1 MSCSLFYN
9 LSVTGDCTNTN
20 SGLFN
25 LKVGGTAPPFFIE
38 WVDPNLGTVPLGSGD
53 SSLIIGNPFNG
64 VSPINITSYTQN
76 ALSSGTY
83 SFYLIDSCSNP
94 GPTRT
99 LINVYISSGTCVSL
113 SGKQNT
119 TCGLNNGS
127 ITAQTS
133 NFYGLGTFYLYSLNG
148 LVTSAI
154 TNSSSY
160 IFPGLSA
167 GTYYVV
173 ANDGGGCTGKTESC
187 VVKSSTTFNYDFFIV
202 KNTPCNIRPP
212 GNAFGKIYI
221 TGLTGSA
228 PYTYLWDNGE
238 TTSFL
243 TGLTNGTYQVTIT
256 DATGCAVTK
265 NAQVGIVDQLG
276 VGSAQVNPPS
286 CSASNGEVTV
296 IVTGGTAPFYFS
308 GYPTGEIA
316 TSLSN
321 TYTFTN
327 VPAGLFEFM
336 VTDAGLC
343 KITSNVLVQT
353 PRTFNIT
360 RITKTNSNCNN
371 FGGVIEVVLNGG
383 TSPWTFTLTDT
394 LGNSVS
400 YISEVSPQMIFNNL
414 TSDTYTLTLSDG
426 GNCVRTQVVTI
437 NNTPSLNLTVFTTGT
452 TCNQSNG
459 AIRLDISGGTGPYD
473 YEITGQPPFITSLSS
488 HTFSSLTFGTYSAI
502 VYDLG
507 SSERCFVGQNVI
519 VASSSTVGI
528 QLVPINTT
536 IGNDGEIYA
545 FVTAGTPTF
554 TYNWSANV
562 DGQITS
568 HVTGLT
574 AGTYSVTV
582 TDSSGCTATTST
594 IIGGLNRFSGG
605 RLYSAC
611 DTTFVESGVIV
622 KGAQQMLIE
631 GYYDLTSGDTNC
643 ILNNAI
649 FTVETVVSGETK
661 TSQFFTATTLSEYP
675 SEFQIV
681 NEVTSLIESYDHVAD
696 VKIDLINN
704 TIQVVSD
711 CDPSF
716 PLSDIDVEV
725 DLSIAYDISCES
737 CGLIGN
743 IVLNSFIITC
753 DCDTRICEDTFYYDV
768 DLNYSI
774 TGGSGNY
781 MIQIS
786 GVSYPGWLNL
796 YPFGGGP
803 INGDNIAASINDI
816 TNSTNLNDTFD
827 FRIIDQT
834 NLFES
839 NVITATV
846 IDCISFIGRWRTT
859 NTGPN
864 TSNSSELQ
872 LPLRSDGT
880 YNFTVYWGDG
890 NNDTITAWNDAATL
904 HTYASTGTYTTKIV
918 GQIEG
923 FGFSGTT
930 NNDSLKLLSI
940 DKWGQLLLGDGGSY
954 FRNAQNLSLTGTVDY
969 PSLLNT
975 TNFDSIFRDCTSLTT
990 INNSNSWDTS
1000 NITNMDSMFRGATVF
1015 NTNINSWETSAVTSM
1030 IDTFRSATS
1039 FNQPLDDWDISN
1051 VTDIS
1056 GMFRDATA
1064 FNKNINNWITTGIT
1078 TIQAT
1083 FQDASNFNQPLSGW
1097 DVSNVTDMSRTF
1109 FGAED
1114 FNQSINNWVVSNV
1127 TTMYRM
1133 FRAAIS
1139 FDKPLNGWFNK
1150 TSGVTDMNEMFTGAK
1165 VFNQPLG
1172 FWNTSNVTG
1181 MSQMFFGAENF
1192 NQNIN
1197 IWTTSAVTDMN
1208 NMFRN
1213 TPFNQPLNGWDV
1225 SNVADMSYMFYNA
1238 QLFNQNISSWI
1249 TSSVTDMNNMF
1260 VSAGTFN
1267 QPLNTWDVS
1276 NVTDMSYMFE
1286 SAKLFNQPL
1295 NGWDVSNVDDFTEMF
1310 RNAED
1315 FNQNIGSWQI
1325 KNNSSTSLFGMFI
1338 SAATFNNDS
1347 DGTIGNWSVSAITSS
1362 NMRYMFSAATQFN
1375 QDLSPWCVSGIPT
1388 KPTGFDTGANNWD
1401 NSNKPNWGASC

>member
-1 MSCSLFYN
+1 MSCRLDYT
-9 LSVTGDCTNTN
+9 LAITGDCTRSN
-20 SGLFN
+20 SGSFN
-25 LKVGGTAPPFFIE
+25 LAINGSAPDYTIQWISPSFGTIS
-38 WVDPNLGTVPLGSGD
+38 LGPGVTTY
-53 SSLIIGNPFNG
+53 SL
-64 VSPINITSYTQN
+64 TS
-76 ALSSGTY
+76 LSAGTY
-83 SFYLIDSCSNP
+83 TFNLIDSCADPEPSEK
-94 GPTRT
+94 T
-99 LINVYISSGTCVSL
+99 INVFISSGTCVNFT
-113 SGKQNT
+113 KQNT
-119 TCGLNNGS
+119 ICGLNNGS
-127 ITAQTS
+127 ITAQTT
-133 NFYGLGTFYLYSLNG
+133 NFYGSGSFYLYSLTG
-148 LVTSAI
+148 LVTSAK
-154 TNSSSY
+154 TGSNS
-160 IFPGLSA
+160 IVFPGLSA

-173 ANDGGGCTGKTESC
+173 ADDGGGCTGKTEAC
-187 VVKSSTTFNYDFFIV
+187 VVKSSTTFDFGFYII
-202 KNTPCNIRPP
+202 NQTPCFSNPP
-212 GNAFGKIYI
+212 GSGFGKIYI

-228 PYTYLWDNGE
+228 PYTYLWNGGQ

-243 TGLTNGTYQVTIT
+243 TGLTNGTYGVTVT
-256 DATGCAVTK
+256 DGTGCIVYK
-265 NAQVGIVDQLG
+265 NAQVGLVPAPG
-276 VGSAQVNPPS
+276 VG
-286 CSASNGEVTV
+286 GV
-296 IVTGGTAPFYFS
+296 IVTQPTCFASDGQVKVTITGGTAPFYFS
-308 GYPTGEIA
+308 GSPTGEVA
-316 TSLSN
+316 TTLNN

-327 VPAGLFEFM
+327 VPAGLFQFM

-343 KITSNVLVQT
+343 KFTSNVTLQT
-353 PRTFNIT
+353 PRSFNIVS
-360 RITKTNSNCNN
+360 ITTTNSNCND
-371 FGGVIEVVLNGG
+371 FGGKIDVILNGG
-383 TSPWTFTLTDT
+383 TPPYTYELTDSS
-394 LGNSVS
+394 GNTQTNSTS
-400 YISEVSPQMIFNNL
+400 APSITFNNL
-414 TSDTYTLTLSDG
+414 TSGTYTLSISDNG
-426 GNCVRTQVVTI
+426 LCVYTNTYVI
-437 NNTPSLNLTVFTTGT
+437 NNTPLFDLEISTTGT
-452 TCNQSNG
+452 TCGQNNG
-459 AIRLDISGGTGPYD
+459 AIRLEVSGTSGPFLYELTGEPQ
-473 YEITGQPPFITSLSS
+473 ITGS
-488 HTFSSLTFGTYSAI
+488 FSSYTFTGLSYGTY
-502 VYDLG
+502 LG
-507 SSERCFVGQNVI
+507 SVTELLTPNRCTVSQNVTI
-519 VASSSTVGI
+519 PQSSTVGI

-562 DGQITS
+562 DGQTTS

-1097 DVSNVTDMSRTF
+1097 NISNVTDMSRTF

-1114 FNQSINNWVVSNV
+1114 FNQSINNWDVSNV

-1139 FDKPLNGWFNK
+1139 FNKPLIGWFNK

-1197 IWTTSAVTDMN
+1197 LWTTSAVTDMN
-1208 NMFRN
+1208 SMFRN
-1213 TPFNQPLNGWDV
+1213 TPFNQPLNTWDV
-1225 SNVADMSYMFYNA
+1225 SNVTDMSYMFYNA